1 MGGRPA
7 GLIQSAVCVL
17 SGATGE
23 ETSDARPAEPGAG
36 GSGDAVPLWAAGPPH
51 QGADAAGRDD
61 PRNSLPTLPPLLTK
75 KHLTSGFS
83 CNVSPQYVF
92 HQLQSN

>member
-7 GLIQSAVCVL
+7 GFQFAVCVP

-51 QGADAAGRDD
+51 QGADAAGRADLRD
-61 PRNSLPTLPPLLTK
+61 SVPTLSPLLTK
-75 KHLTSGFS
+75 LTHVSLPRFS
-83 CNVSPQYVF
+83 SVF
-92 HQLQSN
+92 SSVAVELKN